1 MGQPT
6 SAAFFVASASQR
18 CTLSPNQAYHLG
30 MSQYLQNT
38 DAHFFDYPAAANF
51 FLRDEPDE
59 DEEEEPKTKKKRR
72 RRRRGGRKTTKRMK
86 MKTRMT
92 MTRMAMTAIRS
103 ELALR
108 A

>member
-6 SAAFFVASASQR
+6 SAAFFIASASQR

-59 DEEEEPKTKKKRR
+59 DEEEEPEDDEEEEEEEEEKTRMR
-72 RRRRGGRKTTKRMK
+72 TTKRM
-86 MKTRMT
+86 MTTR
-92 MTRMAMTAIRS
+92 TRTAMTAIRS